1 MQLWSKGNIMD
12 ILRECRTI
20 QTKLESGKKETA
32 EDITTV
38 FLKLIFE
45 GQFGA
50 SLKFL
55 DEHAEVAVLQFI

>member
-1 MQLWSKGNIMD
+1 MD